1 MVKRVAL
8 FLVTNLAIVLTVSL
22 ILNVLGVGRYVGP
35 NGLDLG
41 SLAIFCFVWGMAG
54 SMISLLISRWMAKRS
69 TGMQLVNGATG
80 DANADWLYR
89 TVEELTRKAELP
101 MPEVGIYPSEEV
113 NAFATGPSKSRSLVA
128 VSSGL
133 LRSMSRDEVEGVL
146 AHEVSHIANGDMVTM
161 ALLQGVV
168 NAFVMILARVIAYA
182 LSSRGSRDDRG
193 GAPSYML
200 VWMLELVLG
209 VIGMIVVAWFSR
221 QREFR
226 ADHGGAT
233 LAGKAEMLA
242 ALRRLG
248 ANRALIDPR
257 HEALATMKI
266 SGKWTGLFSTHPPL
280 EQRIAALERAQVN

>member
-1 MVKRVAL
+1 
-8 FLVTNLAIVLTVSL
+8 
-22 ILNVLGVGRYVGP
+22 
-35 NGLDLG
+35 
-41 SLAIFCFVWGMAG
+41 MAG

-69 TGMQLVNGATG
+69 TGMQLVNGRTG
-80 DANADWLYR
+80 DDTADWLYR
-89 TVEELTRKAELP
+89 TVEELTRKANLP

-133 LRSMSRDEVEGVL
+133 LRSMRREEVEGVL
-146 AHEVSHIANGDMVTM
+146 AHEVAHIANGDMVTM

-182 LSSRGSRDDRG
+182 LSNRGSRDDRG
-193 GAPSYML
+193 GAPSFML
-200 VWMLELVLG
+200 VWMLELALG
-209 VIGMIVVAWFSR
+209 VIGMIVVSWFSR

-226 ADHGGAT
+226 ADFGGAT
-233 LAGKAEMLA
+233 LAGKADMLA

-248 ANRALIDPR
+248 ANRHAIDPR

-266 SGKWTGLFSTHPPL
+266 SGKWKGLFSTHPPL
-280 EQRIAALERAQVN
+280 EQRIAVLERAEIS

>member
-1 MVKRVAL
+1 MAKRVVL
-8 FLVTNLAIVLTVSL
+8 FLVTNIAIVLTVSL
-22 ILNVLGVGRYVGP
+22 ILNLLGVGRYVGA
-35 NGLDLG
+35 NGLDMR
-41 SLAIFCFVWGMAG
+41 SLVIFCFVWGMAG
-54 SMISLLISRWMAKRS
+54 SMISLSISRWMAKRS
-69 TGMQLVNGATG
+69 TGMQLVTGRTG
-80 DANADWLYR
+80 DASADWLYS
-89 TVEELTRKAELP
+89 TVEGLTRKAELP

-146 AHEVSHIANGDMVTM
+146 AHEVTHIANGDMVTM

-182 LSSRGSRDDRG
+182 LSNRGSRDDRG
-193 GAPSYML
+193 GAPSFML
-200 VWMLELVLG
+200 VWMLELMLG

-233 LAGKAEMLA
+233 LAGKADMLA

-266 SGKWTGLFSTHPPL
+266 SGKWKGLFSTHPPL
-280 EQRIAALERAQVN
+280 EQRIAVLERAQIL